1 MKKSQKMGVCVST
14 PHKRHR
20 ICRKFKRHRIC
31 RKFSEP
37 KSKKSDWI
45 QITATNPLPDVGANK
60 VPLPDVGANKVIC
73 SNPDKSLTARAT
85 TKAATRNIGATQ
97 VQRQHTP

>member
-60 VPLPDVGANKVIC
+60 VIC